1 SARRPAASGGTWPGR
16 ATLPSRSAE
25 RLLDRAGQ
33 EALDEVALERQEDD
47 QRDRQRDERRR
58 GDQVD
63 VRAELAQLGE
73 DRDRDRL
80 GVAAEGECDQEVVPR
95 PEELEDRERGDRR
108 QPERQDDAGEDAELR
123 GAVDAR
129 RFQELL
135 RDPDEEVAQEEDRER
150 QRERRGGED
159 QADRR

>member
-1 SARRPAASGGTWPGR
+1 CSRSTPWPPSARGAPTWSPPQRPGTGSRSSWPASWRSLSSARLRPASGATWPGR
-16 ATLPSRSAE
+16 ATPPSPLAE
-25 RLLDRAGQ
+25 RRLDRAGQ
-33 EALDEVALERQEDD
+33 EAPDAVALEREEDD

-80 GVAAEGECDQEVVPR
+80 GVAAEGERDQEVVPR

-108 QPERQDDAGEDAELR
+108 QPERQDDAGEDAE
-123 GAVDAR
+123 
-129 RFQELL
+129 
-135 RDPDEEVAQEEDRER
+135 
-150 QRERRGGED
+150 
-159 QADRR
+159 